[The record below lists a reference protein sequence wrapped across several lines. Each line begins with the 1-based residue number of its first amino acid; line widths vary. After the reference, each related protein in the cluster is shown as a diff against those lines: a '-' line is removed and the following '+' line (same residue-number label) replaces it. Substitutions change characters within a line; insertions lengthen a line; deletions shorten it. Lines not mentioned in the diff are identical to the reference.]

1 MQQALVD
8 RFVAPSS
15 ASASAPAPASASASA
30 PSGSTS
36 ASNAVGGDPV
46 TSGGSTTHWPGVGLG
61 ARATP
66 QSPATPSSAH
76 TQDRVNGAASIGM
89 TSATLGAQGGAKS
102 GGKGKGRALETDSEA
117 EAGDLASPTDE
128 IEGRGKRIRKARR
141 LGSDELDPNNLLP
154 DGTLKRVVKK
164 KPPRPAVPVFTADEP
179 PMTKDDE
186 AYFARV
192 EANAARPALRDM
204 RGACPVWAL
213 KRRDLSAA
221 AEYLRDP
228 KKTEGGSVEIGVGG
242 LARGVILE
250 GVAPGQGTFW
260 GKGAQAGTI
269 VVGL

>member
-1 MQQALVD
+1 
-8 RFVAPSS
+8 
-15 ASASAPAPASASASA
+15 
-30 PSGSTS
+30 
-36 ASNAVGGDPV
+36 
-46 TSGGSTTHWPGVGLG
+46 
-61 ARATP
+61 
-66 QSPATPSSAH
+66 
-76 TQDRVNGAASIGM
+76 M
-89 TSATLGAQGGAKS
+89 TSATPGAQAGPKS

-117 EAGDLASPTDE
+117 EAVESPTDGF
-128 IEGRGKRIRKARR
+128 EGRGKRIRKARR

-154 DGTLKRVVKK
+154 DGTLKRVAKK
-164 KPPRPAVPVFTADEP
+164 KPPRTTVPVFTADEP

-269 VVGL
+269 VVAL